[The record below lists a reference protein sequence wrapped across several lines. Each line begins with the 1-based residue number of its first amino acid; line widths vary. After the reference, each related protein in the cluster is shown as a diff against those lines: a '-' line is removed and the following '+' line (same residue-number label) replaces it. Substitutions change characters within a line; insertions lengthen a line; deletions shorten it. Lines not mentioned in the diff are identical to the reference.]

1 MNKDK
6 LSLFQQ
12 PELDHVAQYEAN
24 QPYLGHAPKSL
35 AQSLL
40 IYINTVYIYI
50 YICMHIMLLDGSDS
64 GHELGRRSGRSV
76 R

>member
-40 IYINTVYIYI
+40 IYINTA
-50 YICMHIMLLDGSDS
+50 CT
-64 GHELGRRSGRSV
+64 
-76 R
+76 

>member
-1 MNKDK
+1 MNKEK

-40 IYINTVYIYI
+40 NIYV
-50 YICMHIMLLDGSDS
+50 HIMLLDGSDS
-64 GHELGRRSGRSV
+64 GHEFGRRSGRSV

>member
-1 MNKDK
+1 MNKEK

-40 IYINTVYIYI
+40 NIYMCV
-50 YICMHIMLLDGSDS
+50 CVCVCVCVHIMLLDGSDS
-64 GHELGRRSGRSV
+64 GHELGR
-76 R
+76 